1 MYFSWFFLPH
11 LIILGLWSIFTTA
24 LCLQFLFCRSNVLIL
39 KETTLMVYS
48 WINGSCLRCVFL
60 PHISQWGLLVAP
72 AAPVW
77 CGTPSQI
84 SSASS
89 DISIFLSKKR
99 QKNKR
104 LATEHTEEERIFIH
118 PANLM
123 GMRRKPL
130 CLTIKTSRFKEG
142 VLSYF
147 WNEKQLK
154 CWVIR
159 DSLIKCLVA

>member
-1 MYFSWFFLPH
+1 
-11 LIILGLWSIFTTA
+11 
-24 LCLQFLFCRSNVLIL
+24 
-39 KETTLMVYS
+39 MVHS

-89 DISIFLSKKR
+89 DLSIFLSKKR

-123 GMRRKPL
+123 GIRRKPL

-147 WNEKQLK
+147 
-154 CWVIR
+154 
-159 DSLIKCLVA
+159 